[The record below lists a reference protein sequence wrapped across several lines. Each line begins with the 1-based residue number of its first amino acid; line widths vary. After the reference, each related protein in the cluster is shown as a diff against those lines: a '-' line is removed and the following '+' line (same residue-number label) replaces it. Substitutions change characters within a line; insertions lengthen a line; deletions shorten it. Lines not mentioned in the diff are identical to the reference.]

1 MYTDH
6 QRNTRANVNQR
17 FQLRIQSV
25 QQDKLPRAPKTDER
39 GATKCP
45 VNLRNGPI
53 EKWFLQIHLNNQFR
67 IHDSLHNQTIAILET
82 SN

>member
-39 GATKCP
+39 GATEMPREFKKRTNRK
-45 VNLRNGPI
+45 VVST
-53 EKWFLQIHLNNQFR
+53 IHLNNQFR
-67 IHDSLHNQTIAILET
+67 IHDSLHNFILLY
-82 SN
+82 